1 MNGNGSVTV
10 KTRVFSGVIV
20 VDAEIIRTGNER
32 KTVIRCYNC
41 KQMGRVTRK
50 VDGWQL

>member
-1 MNGNGSVTV
+1 MNGKGSVTV

-32 KTVIRCYNC
+32 KNMTTDLVEIRIIYDKVI
-41 KQMGRVTRK
+41 
-50 VDGWQL
+50 W

>member
-1 MNGNGSVTV
+1 MSGKRSVTV
-10 KTRVFSGVIV
+10 KTRVLSGVIV
-20 VDAEIIRTGNER
+20 VYVEIARTGNER

-41 KQMGRVTRK
+41 QQMGRVTRK